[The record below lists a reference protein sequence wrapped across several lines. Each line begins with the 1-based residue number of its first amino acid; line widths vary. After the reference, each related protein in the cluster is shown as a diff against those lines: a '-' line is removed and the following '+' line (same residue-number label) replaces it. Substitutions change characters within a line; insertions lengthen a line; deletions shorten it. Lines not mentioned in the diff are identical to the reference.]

1 MFLPVFICGMPGS
14 GKTALGKKLAASFGF
29 DFFDLD
35 NCIENASGLSVSEI
49 FDNYGE
55 FEFRRIESEQLTLL
69 TEQTNAIIACGG
81 GTPCF
86 GENLVLMKS
95 SGLCVF
101 IDIPLGALKQRLLA
115 DRGFEKRPLLG
126 TDEQA
131 LEENLLRLFRS
142 RESCYNAIDL
152 RIRPMQQSKTEI
164 LELIQRALI
173 SSDKP

>member
-14 GKTALGKKLAASFGF
+14 GKTAFGKKLAASLGF

-35 NCIENASGLSVSEI
+35 KCIESASGLSVSEI

-55 FEFRRIESEQLTLL
+55 FEFRRVESEQLTLL
-69 TEQTNAIIACGG
+69 TGKTNAVIACGG

-95 SGLCVF
+95 KGLCVL
-101 IDIPLGALKQRLLA
+101 IDIPLGAIKQRLLA

-126 TDEQA
+126 TDEQT
-131 LEENLLRLFRS
+131 LEENLLHLFRS

-152 RIRPMQQSKTEI
+152 KVRPMQQSKKEI
-164 LELIQRALI
+164 LELIQSSLI
-173 SSDKP
+173 SLDKL